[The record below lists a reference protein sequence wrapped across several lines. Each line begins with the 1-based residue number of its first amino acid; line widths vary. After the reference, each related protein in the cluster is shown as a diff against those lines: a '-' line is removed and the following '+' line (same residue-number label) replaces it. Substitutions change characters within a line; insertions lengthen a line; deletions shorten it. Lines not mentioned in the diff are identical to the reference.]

1 MVDFSSMDGNFVDID
16 SFENIQ
22 PDLRVAFILMDK
34 FTLAP
39 VAGFVEALRFAADK
53 SFRSEQVYCQWDWM
67 TLDNLPVKA
76 SCGLHIQPT
85 TKFNPFNHYDYIVL
99 AGGLLSE
106 TRDPSQALLDVI
118 QKVHN
123 AKIPLITLCSSSFV
137 LGKLGILDG
146 RKCAV
151 HWAIK
156 EEFEQRFPNAIRLI
170 DRSFVEDN
178 GIFTCP
184 GGTAIDLATHIIR
197 KNCGNI
203 RAYKGLEFLLC
214 DEQTN
219 KKKSDHDN
227 EIVTTQTYENT
238 IVSRAVDFMKKNLG
252 AHITL
257 KAVAEHVNT
266 NPRQL
271 HRAFVANTSEP
282 PAIYWRRIRLEHARN
297 LLANTSMYVTNIAM
311 DCGFSDA
318 SHFILWFKKQ
328 YGETPFSYR
337 KRRHS
342 VDQVS

>member
-1 MVDFSSMDGNFVDID
+1 I
-16 SFENIQ
+16 
-22 PDLRVAFILMDK
+22 K
-34 FTLAP
+34 
-39 VAGFVEALRFAADK
+39 
-53 SFRSEQVYCQWDWM
+53 
-67 TLDNLPVKA
+67 
-76 SCGLHIQPT
+76 
-85 TKFNPFNHYDYIVL
+85 
-99 AGGLLSE
+99 
-106 TRDPSQALLDVI
+106 
-118 QKVHN
+118 
-123 AKIPLITLCSSSFV
+123 KIYNTGIKIITLCSSSFV
-137 LGKLGILDG
+137 LGKAGILDG

-156 EEFEQRFPNAIRLI
+156 DEFKTRFPNAIALI
-170 DRSFVEDN
+170 DRNFVEDN

-297 LLANTSMYVTNIAM
+297 L
-311 DCGFSDA
+311 
-318 SHFILWFKKQ
+318 
-328 YGETPFSYR
+328 
-337 KRRHS
+337 
-342 VDQVS
+342 

>member
-1 MVDFSSMDGNFVDID
+1 MVDFSSMDGNFVDIQAFQD
-16 SFENIQ
+16 IQ

-76 SCGLHIQPT
+76 SCGLYIQPT
-85 TKFNPFNHYDYIVL
+85 TEFNPFDHYDYVVL

-106 TRDPSQALLDVI
+106 TRDPPQQLLDII
-118 QKVHN
+118 QQVYK

-156 EEFEQRFPNAIRLI
+156 EEFEQRFPNAICLI
-170 DRSFVEDN
+170 DRNFIEDN

-184 GGTAIDLATHIIR
+184 GGTAIDLATNIIR

-214 DEQTN
+214 DDQTN
-219 KKKSDHDN
+219 KKNANANN

-238 IVSRAVDFMKKNLG
+238 IVSRAVEFMKQNLG

-282 PAIYWRRIRLEHARN
+282 PAIYWRRIRLEYARN